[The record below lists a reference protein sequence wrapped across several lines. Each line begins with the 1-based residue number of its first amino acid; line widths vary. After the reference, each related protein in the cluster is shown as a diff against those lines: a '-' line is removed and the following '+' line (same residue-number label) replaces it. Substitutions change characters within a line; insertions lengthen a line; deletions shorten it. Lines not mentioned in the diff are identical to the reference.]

1 MQTKIN
7 FDISKL
13 KTALASK
20 ITKKTAKVA
29 VVLVVLTAIIGT
41 FYWQTTLAKTQAL
54 NSSEENWGIADAKE
68 EDIYA
73 KISGRVTKIYV
84 QEGDYVEK
92 GQIIAEIDNDMQ
104 QTDKT
109 QAEAALR
116 AQYAQVQQAI
126 INSQTDV
133 GTLNANLSAA
143 QAKAKQA
150 QAALDLAIKNE
161 QRYAQ
166 LLAQGATSQQEYDTM
181 STAKDN
187 AQATYDAALAQVD
200 AANAAL
206 NKNAANQQLIN
217 AQQQQAD
224 ALQGKIDAVNVSEK
238 ETKIR
243 APFSGIITKKY
254 IEEGAVIAPTVPL
267 FSLQDSTNNWINFNI
282 KETDLTKY
290 HLGDTVEL
298 QGRNDELK
306 LTGTIENISRKPDY
320 ATIKATNER
329 GDKDIVTFDVKVRTN
344 NNNIWPGMRFKLL
357 N

>member
-1 MQTKIN
+1 MKKFN
-7 FDISKL
+7 FNIAKL
-13 KTALASK
+13 KSAFAK
-20 ITKKTAKVA
+20 NFPKKTSKVA
-29 VVLVVLTAIIGT
+29 IVIVILAGIIGT
-41 FYWQTTLAKTQAL
+41 FYWQTSLAQMQAQA
-54 NSSEENWGIADAKE
+54 NSEENWGIADAKE
-68 EDIYA
+68 EDVYA
-73 KISGRVTKIYV
+73 KVGGRVTKIYV

-92 GQIIAEIDNDMQ
+92 GQIIAEIDNDVQ

-126 INSQTDV
+126 IASQTDD
-133 GTLNANLSAA
+133 GTLNANLNAA

-150 QAALDLAIKNE
+150 EAALNLASKNE

-187 AQATYDAALAQVD
+187 AQATYDAAQAQV
-200 AANAAL
+200 AAAQVAL
-206 NKNAANQQLIN
+206 NKNAANQEMIN

-254 IEEGAVIAPTVPL
+254 IEEGAVIAPTIPL
-267 FSLQDSTNNWINFNI
+267 FSIQDSADNWVNFNI
-282 KETDLTKY
+282 KETDLDKY
-290 HLGDTVEL
+290 HIGDTVNL
-298 QGRNDELK
+298 QGRNDNLK
-306 LTGTIENISRKPDY
+306 ITGKIESISRKPDY
-320 ATIKATNER
+320 ATVKATNER

-344 NNNIWPGMRFKLL
+344 NDAIYPGMRFKLL

>member
-1 MQTKIN
+1 MKKFSKIDMN
-7 FDISKL
+7 KL
-13 KTALASK
+13 KAVLIKQLSKKSSK
-20 ITKKTAKVA
+20 IAIIA
-29 VVLVVLTAIIGT
+29 VILAGIIGT
-41 FYWQTTLAKTQAL
+41 FYWQTSLAQTQAM

-68 EDIYA
+68 EDVYA
-73 KISGRVTKIYV
+73 KVSGRVTKIYV

-92 GQIIAEIDNDMQ
+92 GQVIAEIDNDMQ

-126 INSQTDV
+126 ISSQTDV

-143 QAKAKQA
+143 EAKAKQA
-150 QAALDLAIKNE
+150 QAALALADKNE
-161 QRYAQ
+161 ARYAQ
-166 LLAQGATSQQEYDTM
+166 LLSQGATSQQEYDTM

-187 AQATYDAALAQVD
+187 AQATYEAAQAEVASAQ
-200 AANAAL
+200 AAL
-206 NKNAANQQLIN
+206 NKNAANQQMVN

-243 APFSGIITKKY
+243 APFSGVITKKY

-267 FSLQDSTNNWINFNI
+267 FSIQDTADNWVNFNI
-282 KETDLTKY
+282 KETDLDKY
-290 HLGDTVEL
+290 HIGDTVKL
-298 QGRNDELK
+298 QGRNSDLNIS
-306 LTGTIENISRKPDY
+306 GTIESISRKPDY

-344 NNNIWPGMRFKLL
+344 NDSIFPGMRFKLL